1 MKTVR
6 VSDELHA
13 LLTAK
18 KGQLIA
24 ETGKMQTFT
33 DVVTVL
39 MMRSPCLK
47 PELLR
52 QVEEFLRGRGQTKY
66 SSVEDFVENAV
77 KLALSQA
84 TKEGSKLT
92 G

>member
-6 VSDELHA
+6 VSDEMHA
-13 LLTAK
+13 LLTAR

-33 DVVTVL
+33 DVVAALVKRL
-39 MMRSPCLK
+39 PCLK
-47 PELLR
+47 PELLK
-52 QVEEFLRGRGQTKY
+52 QVEELVRNDQKRHP
-66 SSVEDFVENAV
+66 SVEDFVENAV
-77 KLALSQA
+77 KLALVHA
-84 TKEGSKLT
+84 TEEGLKPT

>member
-6 VSDELHA
+6 VSDEVHA
-13 LLTAK
+13 LLTAR

-33 DVVTVL
+33 DVVAALVK
-39 MMRSPCLK
+39 RPPCLK
-47 PELLR
+47 PELLK
-52 QVEEFLRGRGQTKY
+52 QVEELVKKDRAKY
-66 SSVEDFVENAV
+66 PSVEEFIENAV
-77 KLALSQA
+77 KLALLNS
-84 TKEGSKLT
+84 TEEGLKPN